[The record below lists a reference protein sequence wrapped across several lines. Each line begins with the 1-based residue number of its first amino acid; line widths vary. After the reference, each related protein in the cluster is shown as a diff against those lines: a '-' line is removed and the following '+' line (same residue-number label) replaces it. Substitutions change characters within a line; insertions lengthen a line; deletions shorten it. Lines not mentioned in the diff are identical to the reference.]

1 MEQITNSLRESK
13 AARWG
18 ALGVVS
24 FTMLTGYYINY
35 VISPLKPLLEE
46 YMNWTSSDFGMW
58 NSAYGWFN
66 VFFLMLIFGGI
77 ILDKMG
83 VRFTGLGAAS
93 TMLVG
98 TVLQYI
104 AIDGW
109 IPAGEINFLW
119 FSLKNQIAVGALGF
133 GIFGVGVEVA
143 GITVSKVI
151 VKWFK
156 GKELALA
163 MGLEMATARMG
174 TALALAV
181 PVPIAT
187 ALGTDAMPA
196 LSAPI
201 MLGLGLLVAG
211 LVAFIWYTSMDRKL
225 EKSEGITDEISEED
239 QFKVSDIV
247 FIIKNK
253 GFWLVALLCV
263 LFYSGIFPFLYYAAD
278 LMTNKYGVDPAFAG
292 AIPSILP
299 FGTIIL
305 TPFFG
310 NIYDKKGKGATIM
323 LIGSFLL
330 LAIHLLFAIPG
341 LNQVAFA
348 VLLIILLG
356 ITFSLVP
363 SAMWPSVPKI
373 IPEKQ
378 LGSAYA
384 LIFWVQNWGLM
395 GMPLLIGWVLD
406 AHCKVNA
413 ADGTF
418 SHYDYTVPM
427 LIFAATGLL
436 AIIVALM
443 LKAEDKKKGYGLE
456 LPNMES

>member
-46 YMNWTSSDFGMW
+46 YMQWTSSDFGNW
-58 NSAYGWFN
+58 NGAIGLFN

-83 VRFTGLGAAS
+83 VRFTGIGAAL

-98 TVLQYI
+98 TFLQFI
-104 AIDGW
+104 ALDGW
-109 IPAGEINFLW
+109 IPEGEIDILW
-119 FSLKNQIAVGALGF
+119 FSFKNQIAVGILGF
-133 GIFGVGVEVA
+133 AIFGTGVEVA

-187 ALGTDAMPA
+187 ALGTNGVPH
-196 LSAPI
+196 LSAPH
-201 MLGLGLLVAG
+201 MLGMGLLVAG

-225 EKSEGITDEISEED
+225 EKSEGIKDDISEED

-263 LFYSGIFPFLYYAAD
+263 LFYSGIFPFLNYAAD
-278 LMTNKYGVDPAFAG
+278 LMTNKFNVDPEFAG
-292 AIPSILP
+292 LIPSILP

-310 NIYDKKGKGATIM
+310 NIYDKKGKGASIM
-323 LIGSFLL
+323 LLGSFLL
-330 LAIHLLFAIPG
+330 LLIHLLFSIPG
-341 LNQVAFA
+341 LDSVAFA
-348 VLLIILLG
+348 IVLIILLG

-395 GMPLLIGWVLD
+395 GMPILIGWVLENY
-406 AHCKVNA
+406 CKVMNP
-413 ADGTF
+413 DGTL
-418 SHYDYTVPM
+418 SHYDYTIPM

-436 AIIVALM
+436 AIVIAFM
-443 LKAEDKKKGYGLE
+443 LKAEDKKKQYGLE
-456 LPNMES
+456 LPNIQS